1 MTMLEIFQETIDA
14 IPVPLVILSVKE
26 EHSKSKI
33 RVKHL
38 GQETTVDLKKACA
51 PGEER
56 DYCWNVAAT
65 AVSEICLSVGQLSLA
80 KLWLDSIITHSKDA
94 VLAAYKEEI

>member
-1 MTMLEIFQETIDA
+1 MTMLEIFLDTIQA
-14 IPVPLVILSVKE
+14 LPVPLSILSIRE
-26 EHSKSKI
+26 GSSKSRI
-33 RVKHL
+33 RL
-38 GQETTVDLKKACA
+38 EYLSQQSTVELKKTCA